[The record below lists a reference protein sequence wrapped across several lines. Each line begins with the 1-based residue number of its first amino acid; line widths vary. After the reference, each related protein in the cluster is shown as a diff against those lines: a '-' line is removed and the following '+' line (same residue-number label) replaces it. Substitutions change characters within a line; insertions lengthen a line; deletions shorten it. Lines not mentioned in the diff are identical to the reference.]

1 VDQVDSGITIYD
13 ASTPAGACWRPKYL
27 HVVGI
32 CLAASVIIT
41 NVFSFKLI
49 KLFGFTFGAGALL
62 FPVCLILGDI
72 TTEVYGYRRAR
83 SVIVISLFCF
93 FFYAL
98 VSQLIVALPAAEQWP
113 HQEAFAL
120 IFSFAPRVFVAGSAA
135 YLIGELSNS
144 YVMSRMKSLSQGR
157 HFFVRA
163 TTSTMVGQLLNSV
176 VFFTAV
182 FWGKF
187 ETSVILA
194 AIINGTVLKT
204 LIEVCVL
211 PLTSVIVKQLKY
223 AEGGEVF
230 DKIESKPIPTV
241 VTT

>member
-1 VDQVDSGITIYD
+1 MRLKDSDITIYD
-13 ASTPAGACWRPKYL
+13 ASTEAGASWRPKYL

-32 CLAASVIIT
+32 CLAAALITT

-49 KLFGFTFGAGALL
+49 NLFGLTFGAGALL

-72 TTEVYGYRRAR
+72 TTEVYGYQRAR
-83 SVIVISLFCF
+83 SVILVSLFCF

-98 VSQLIVALPAAEQWP
+98 MSQLIVALPPAAQWH

-120 IFSFAPRVFVAGSAA
+120 IFSFAPRVFVAGSIA
-135 YLIGELSNS
+135 YLVGELSNS
-144 YVMSRMKSLSQGR
+144 YVMSRMKSLSQGK
-157 HFFVRA
+157 HFFARA
-163 TTSTMVGQLLNSV
+163 TISTVVGQLLNSV
-176 VFFTAV
+176 VFFTIV

-187 ETSVILA
+187 DTGVILA

-211 PLTSVIVKQLKY
+211 PVTSIIIRKLKY
-223 AEGGEVF
+223 AEGAEVF
-230 DKIESKPIPTV
+230 DKIKVGASSVAVAT
-241 VTT
+241 